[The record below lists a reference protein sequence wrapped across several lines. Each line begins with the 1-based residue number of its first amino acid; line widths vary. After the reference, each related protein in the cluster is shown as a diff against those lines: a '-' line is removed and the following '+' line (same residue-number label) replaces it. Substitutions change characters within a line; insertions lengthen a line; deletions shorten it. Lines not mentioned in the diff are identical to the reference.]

1 MQARYYDPVIG
12 RFYSNDPVDSLGH
25 MQRGNPIHGFGR
37 YTYANNNPY
46 KYVDPDGEFGILG
59 AAIGF
64 AIEGAVQIAQGEL
77 NVTKLVVSAVAGG
90 AGVGLGQ
97 KAAQLGSLLANGSK
111 LGSTAAQVTGA
122 VTEAVATNVIETSAN
137 NAINSLTGAN
147 EMENINAS
155 GAATNAVANTP
166 NGIHG
171 FNRYA
176 YGNNNPYRYK
186 DPTGKSSE
194 EANMWAN
201 MFGFSSAEQATTKIN
216 NSIENGR
223 QAVVNS
229 TSPENLSAVSDTLA
243 GATVVALV
251 AGQPEVAAVTGI
263 GSFLAGVG
271 AAVQSDDPVAGVVIE
286 TALQVTGTKSV
297 GTAAKIVNGALDTTS
312 AVKNG
317 INAASDATQTVI
329 KNEIKEEINNE

>member
-12 RFYSNDPVDSLGH
+12 RFYSNDPVGTLGH
-25 MQRGNPIHGFGR
+25 
-37 YTYANNNPY
+37 
-46 KYVDPDGEFGILG
+46 L
-59 AAIGF
+59 
-64 AIEGAVQIAQGEL
+64 
-77 NVTKLVVSAVAGG
+77 
-90 AGVGLGQ
+90 
-97 KAAQLGSLLANGSK
+97 
-111 LGSTAAQVTGA
+111 
-122 VTEAVATNVIETSAN
+122 
-137 NAINSLTGAN
+137 
-147 EMENINAS
+147 
-155 GAATNAVANTP
+155 NTP

-194 EANMWAN
+194 EANMWAK
-201 MFGFSSAEQATTKIN
+201 MLGFSSADQATTKIN
-216 NSIENGR
+216 NSIENSR

-251 AGQPEVAAVTGI
+251 AGQPEVAAVTGV

-271 AAVQSDDPVAGVVIE
+271 AAVQSDDPVAGVVTE